1 MVIWNGC
8 AKTMLLTSLNKG
20 DRTLKFCD
28 LSRKGQFTSCDRCR
42 RPLPGRPTQFAL
54 PHPWRSV

>member
-1 MVIWNGC
+1 
-8 AKTMLLTSLNKG
+8 MLLTSLNKG